1 MAKTL
6 QIGLA
11 AVLLSAGVALAPAYA
26 AAGKSDGTKDTSA
39 SATAD
44 LTHTSTPARG
54 LKGKK
59 LVQVDQN
66 ERRITAELN
75 RSATSGQT
83 TPASGQQ
90 SSLQSSSNTQQAAA
104 EAEPENSIQ

>member
-6 QIGLA
+6 QFGLLMS
-11 AVLLSAGVALAPAYA
+11 AVLALAAPAYA
-26 AAGKSDGTKDTSA
+26 AADKAGAAKDTTA

-44 LTHTSTPARG
+44 LSHTSTPARG

-75 RSATSGQT
+75 RAATSGQT
-83 TPASGQQ
+83 IPANGQQ
-90 SSLQSSSNTQQAAA
+90 SSLESTGGTQQQAAA
-104 EAEPENSIQ
+104 DIEPENTTQ